1 MAVGAMVIS
10 LPILLNLVEMTDKQS
25 KGTLQR
31 PKHVNFGEK
40 TKGDGQHEEAGN
52 VKLHCVFVSCLFLYS

>member
-10 LPILLNLVEMTDKQS
+10 LPILLNLVEMTDKRS

-31 PKHVNFGEK
+31 PKHINLGEK
-40 TKGDGQHEEAGN
+40 TKGDGQHEEAGD
-52 VKLHCVFVSCLFLYS
+52 VKLHCVLVS